1 MVDHWRP
8 PLHCLLSPSEL
19 RTLLGYASSSVL
31 LGSALRN
38 LKQMEEERKLCWWDN
53 GCVFAFFVI
62 YPLVTPAS
70 SFFRLFLPRMQR
82 TLFVV
87 KTGMGLSHGGE

>member
-1 MVDHWRP
+1 MQLTTSLKTLSFPFFRAAG
-8 PLHCLLSPSEL
+8 PL
-19 RTLLGYASSSVL
+19 RGYASSSVL
-31 LGSALRN
+31 MQEHSTLRN
-38 LKQMEEERKLCWWDN
+38 LKQMEEERKLCWWNN

-87 KTGMGLSHGGE
+87 KTGMGLPV

>member
-1 MVDHWRP
+1 
-8 PLHCLLSPSEL
+8 
-19 RTLLGYASSSVL
+19 
-31 LGSALRN
+31 
-38 LKQMEEERKLCWWDN
+38 MEEERKLCWWDN

-87 KTGMGLSHGGE
+87 KTGMGLPV